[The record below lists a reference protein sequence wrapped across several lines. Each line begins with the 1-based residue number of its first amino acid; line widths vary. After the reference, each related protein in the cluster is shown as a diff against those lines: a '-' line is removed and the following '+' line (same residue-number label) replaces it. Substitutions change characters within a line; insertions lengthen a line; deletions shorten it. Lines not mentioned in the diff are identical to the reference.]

1 MTKLLVKPIDPAAK
15 GSWRQRSKLLRAA
28 TKMASEDGAEQVQ
41 GYLELEDAAFDR
53 LETDN
58 GTPVSEA
65 LDQLSAD
72 QFDEL
77 VEALLETPVP
87 TKSAEPSDTTDS
99 DSGA

>member
-1 MTKLLVKPIDPAAK
+1 MTNLIVKPIDPAAP

-28 TKMASEDGAEQVQ
+28 TKMASEQGEEQVQ
-41 GYLELEDAAFDR
+41 GYIDLEDAALDR
-53 LETDN
+53 LATDD
-58 GTPVSEA
+58 GTPVSDA

-87 TKSAEPSDTTDS
+87 TQSGNSSGTTDS
-99 DSGA
+99 G